1 MDSCICS
8 GTITRRTTARCGAW
22 KRISCGAPPASNCGG
37 AACAGERSGR
47 PPGRRARGARR
58 LEVSEIAERPATG
71 RYAEAGPD
79 GFLCGFGAMAG
90 RVNVGKSTL
99 MNRIVGAKL
108 SIVSGVPQTTRF
120 PVRGI
125 LHRPGLQVVFID
137 TPGIHKPRYRMNEEM
152 VRLATRVLR
161 EVDLVAALVDA
172 SEGFGPG
179 DRFVF
184 DLLRQ
189 ARSRN
194 LLVLNKV
201 DLTAKENLLPLIDEA
216 SRAGLFEEI
225 VPVSALTGENS
236 DRLQAVIAATMPP
249 GPPHFPEG
257 MLTDLP
263 QRQAMA
269 ELIREQVFQQTR
281 QEVPH
286 STAVIIDLVEPV
298 EHGLTRI
305 HATIVTDKESQK
317 RSEERRVGK
326 ECRSRWSP

>member
-1 MDSCICS
+1 MSEREERS
-8 GTITRRTTARCGAW
+8 AAATQPGAAPAPEGFRCGFVALV
-22 KRISCGAPPASNCGG
+22 
-37 AACAGERSGR
+37 GR
-47 PPGRRARGARR
+47 A
-58 LEVSEIAERPATG
+58 
-71 RYAEAGPD
+71 
-79 GFLCGFGAMAG
+79 
-90 RVNVGKSTL
+90 NVGKSTL
-99 MNRIVGAKL
+99 MNRMVGAKV
-108 SIVSGVPQTTRF
+108 SIVSDVPQTTRF

-161 EVDLVAALVDA
+161 EVDLVGVLVDA

-201 DLTAKENLLPLIDEA
+201 DQAPKEALLPLMDDA
-216 SRAGLFEEI
+216 GRMGLFDEI
-225 VPVSALTGENS
+225 VPVSALTGDNS
-236 DRLQAVIAATMPP
+236 DRLEAVIVAKMPP
-249 GPPHFPEG
+249 GPAHFPQD

-263 QRQAMA
+263 QRQAIA
-269 ELIREQVFQQTR
+269 ELIREQVFRQTR

-286 STAVIIDLVEPV
+286 ATAVMIDLVERA
-298 EHGLTRI
+298 ENGLTRI
-305 HATIVTDKESQK
+305 HATIVTDKEAQK
-317 RSEERRVGK
+317 GILIGEGGRMMKGIGTAARHAVEEYLGSRVHLSLWVKVKRGW
-326 ECRSRWSP
+326 RDDTALLRLIGLPLS

>member
-1 MDSCICS
+1 
-8 GTITRRTTARCGAW
+8 
-22 KRISCGAPPASNCGG
+22 
-37 AACAGERSGR
+37 
-47 PPGRRARGARR
+47 
-58 LEVSEIAERPATG
+58 VSEIDARPATAALSG
-71 RYAEAGPD
+71 AEMIPE
-79 GFLCGFGAMAG
+79 GFRCGFVALVG
-90 RVNVGKSTL
+90 RANVGKSTL
-99 MNRIVGAKL
+99 MNRLVGAKL
-108 SIVSGVPQTTRF
+108 SIVSEVPQTTRF

-152 VRLATRVLR
+152 VRLSTRVLR

-184 DLLRQ
+184 DLLGQ

-201 DLTAKENLLPLIDEA
+201 DLTAKENLLPLMDEA
-216 SRAGLFEEI
+216 GRAGLFDDI

-236 DRLQAVIAATMPP
+236 DRLEAVIAAKMPP
-249 GPPHFPEG
+249 GPPHFPED

-263 QRQAMA
+263 QRQAIA
-269 ELIREQVFQQTR
+269 ELIREQVFRQTR

-286 STAVIIDLVEPV
+286 ATAVVIELVEPA
-298 EHGLTRI
+298 ETGLTRI

-317 RSEERRVGK
+317 GILIGEGGRMMKGIGTSARHALEGYLGTRVHLSLWVKVKKGW
-326 ECRSRWSP
+326 RDDTSLLRLIGLPLS

>member
-1 MDSCICS
+1 MSETDEGSAAA
-8 GTITRRTTARCGAW
+8 TRPGAAPEAFRCGFVAL
-22 KRISCGAPPASNCGG
+22 I
-37 AACAGERSGR
+37 GR
-47 PPGRRARGARR
+47 A
-58 LEVSEIAERPATG
+58 
-71 RYAEAGPD
+71 
-79 GFLCGFGAMAG
+79 
-90 RVNVGKSTL
+90 NVGKSTL
-99 MNRIVGAKL
+99 MNRMVGAKV
-108 SIVSGVPQTTRF
+108 SIVSDVPQTTRF

-125 LHRPGLQVVFID
+125 LHRPGLQVIFID

-161 EVDLVAALVDA
+161 EVDVVGVLVDA

-201 DLTAKENLLPLIDEA
+201 DLTQKETLLPLMDEA
-216 SRAGLFEEI
+216 SRMGLFDEI

-236 DRLQAVIAATMPP
+236 DRLETVIAAKMPP
-249 GPPHFPEG
+249 GPAHFPED

-263 QRQAMA
+263 QRQAIA
-269 ELIREQVFQQTR
+269 ELIREQVFRQTR

-286 STAVIIDLVEPV
+286 ATAVMIDLVERA
-298 EHGLTRI
+298 ENGLTRI

-317 RSEERRVGK
+317 GILIGEGGRMTKAIGTAARHAVEEYLGSRVHLSLWVKVRKGW
-326 ECRSRWSP
+326 RDDTTLLRLIGLPLS